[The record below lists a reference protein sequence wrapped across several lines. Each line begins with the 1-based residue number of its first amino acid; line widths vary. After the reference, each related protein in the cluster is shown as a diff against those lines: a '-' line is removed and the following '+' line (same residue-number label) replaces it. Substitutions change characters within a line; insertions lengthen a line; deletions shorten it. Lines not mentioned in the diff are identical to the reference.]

1 MLRAVQDITIEKNVY
16 PENKIQI
23 KLDGN
28 LITNEIY
35 HLAKLFDCI
44 KMSKETLTQ
53 LITNLITL
61 QVFC

>member
-35 HLAKLFDCI
+35 HLA
-44 KMSKETLTQ
+44 E
-53 LITNLITL
+53 
-61 QVFC
+61 VV